1 MEMPIKKGLYYNINK
16 RREKGL
22 PPKEPGQKG
31 YPTKEAFIRSAK
43 TAKRKTKRWYS
54 WLRLD
59 LDYQH
64 PGLGIA
70 ANPCTTM

>member
-31 YPTKEAFIRSAK
+31 YPTKEAFVRSAK
-43 TAKRKTKRWYS
+43 TAKRNTKRWYS
-54 WLRLD
+54 LLRLD
-59 LDYQH
+59 LDYLH
-64 PGLGIA
+64 PGLGK
-70 ANPCTTM
+70 